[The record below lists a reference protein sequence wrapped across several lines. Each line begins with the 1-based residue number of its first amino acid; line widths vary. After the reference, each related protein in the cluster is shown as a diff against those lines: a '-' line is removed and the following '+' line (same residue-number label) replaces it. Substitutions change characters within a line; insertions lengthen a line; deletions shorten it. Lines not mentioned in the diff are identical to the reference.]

1 LKIEIQEREDD
12 RPRLL
17 CSRPLLKEGG
27 DATGSDFR
35 GEWVLKTEINIE
47 GARVLIVDDTP
58 ENLKVLRQT
67 LEAEGFDILVATSGE
82 QALKVM
88 SGNPPDLVLL
98 DVMMPGLD
106 GFETCERMK
115 ADPKTAA
122 IPVIF
127 VTARAEEEA
136 VMQGFDVGGIDYIV
150 KPFNHREVIARV
162 TTHVERE
169 KLSQE
174 LARQNDTLRETNE
187 RLTEEIAE
195 RERVSK
201 ERNHLADHL
210 SMVSTAEAKRWGIDG
225 FVGNSQTVRE
235 ITDAVG
241 RVRGVETTV
250 LITGESGTGKELIAR
265 AVHFGSPRSKE
276 AFVPLNCAAIPNE
289 LVEATLFGNV
299 KGAFTGADKDKAGYF
314 KLADGGTL
322 FLDEIGE
329 MPADLQAKMLRVLE
343 DGMIT
348 PVGGTQPEKVNVRVL
363 AATNADLQE
372 QMASGSFR
380 QDLYFRLARFTV
392 TVPPLRER
400 REDVPLLARH
410 FVQLWAEEMGL
421 AKPDISEAALAEM
434 SRYDFPGNVRELKN
448 VVERAML
455 ESGGNEIRP
464 EHLHWMTALAPAISL
479 ASSGEGVAEPDASN
493 GLPMNLRDAEEVLI
507 ERALKETD
515 GNIAAAARIL
525 GTNRPRIY
533 KHIEDRK

>member
-1 LKIEIQEREDD
+1 MSTIDIK
-12 RPRLL
+12 
-17 CSRPLLKEGG
+17 
-27 DATGSDFR
+27 
-35 GEWVLKTEINIE
+35 
-47 GARVLIVDDTP
+47 GARVLLVDDTP

-82 QALKVM
+82 QALKVV

-106 GFETCERMK
+106 GFETCRRMK
-115 ADPKTAA
+115 ADAATSA

-127 VTARAEEEA
+127 VTARAEEDA
-136 VMQGFDVGGIDYIV
+136 VMKGFDVGGIDYVV
-150 KPFNHREVIARV
+150 KPFNHHEVIARV

-169 KLSQE
+169 KL
-174 LARQNDTLRETNE
+174 RQAVEQQNTELRETNT
-187 RLTEEIAE
+187 RLKEEMEA
-195 RERVSK
+195 RQRVSA

-210 SMVSTAEAKRWGIDG
+210 SMVSTTEAKRWGIDG
-225 FVGNSQTVRE
+225 FVGQSQTVRE
-235 ITDAVG
+235 ITEAVG

-265 AVHFGSPRSKE
+265 AIHYGSPRSKE
-276 AFVPLNCAAIPNE
+276 PFVPLNCAAIPSE

-348 PVGGTQPEKVNVRVL
+348 PVGGTQPEEVNVRVL
-363 AATNADLQE
+363 AATNADLQDK
-372 QMASGSFR
+372 MASGAFR

-400 REDVPLLARH
+400 REDIPLLARH
-410 FVQLWAEEMGL
+410 FVQLFAEEMGL
-421 AKPDISEAALAEM
+421 TKPPVSEAALKDM

-448 VVERAML
+448 VVERAII
-455 ESGGNEIRP
+455 ESGGEEIHP
-464 EHLHWMTALAPAISL
+464 EHLHWMTALGPA
-479 ASSGEGVAEPDASN
+479 VPAEPNSEGGTDDPTN
-493 GLPMNLRDAEEVLI
+493 GLPINLKDAEEILI
-507 ERALKETD
+507 ERALKQTD

-533 KHIEDRK
+533 KHIEDRDANEQA